1 MEEIKKNL
9 KKLKDDIYNL
19 HNETNNEDFTNLVKL
34 SSDMEL
40 ELYETLIL
48 LHSNYKSEL
57 QEIKKYQIRTLN
69 KIIDNDIEIIN
80 KLKNELLLIKSEIN
94 VKKKNNL
101 LLNTGIFFIIFLI
114 SIIVVWVLY
123 TKDSGMFVWLGKV
136 IENLTKV
143 YFEKPSI

>member
-19 HNETNNEDFTNLVKL
+19 HNETNNEDFTNLV
-34 SSDMEL
+34 
-40 ELYETLIL
+40 
-48 LHSNYKSEL
+48 HSNYKSEL